1 MYQSFLSWRFL
12 TARRINWVGIIGV
25 FVGVT
30 ALILIL
36 SIMSGF
42 LDQQR
47 RMVRGTLSHLV
58 IEPSPLPHI
67 DGAPLPEDAGPL
79 LEAVRAD
86 PRVAS
91 SCAQLSWFAMLIQGG
106 RGSAYS
112 ASRLSD
118 TTSAKLVGVQ
128 IVGVDIAD
136 EFQTTELRDAL
147 RTPPEGMTFGHVPV
161 EDPEDPFSQPDSEDG
176 AMPWAWCVV
185 GQQLAIVHGLR
196 RGSEI
201 NLGTM
206 VPDPQTG
213 EVRQSNRKYLVAG
226 TFRTG
231 ENESDLGRIYLDRRE
246 LHDFLATRRDY
257 SQVLVKLH
265 DYDEDGETISRELS
279 ASLAEARLLR
289 SSDLNEVKT
298 WEQYRGNILGAIEN
312 EKVLMAIMLSLVLV
326 VAGFSVFAILTMM
339 VAEKRRDIG
348 ILSAL
353 GGTRSGTLWIFLLI
367 GFWDALLGASAGAVA
382 GVLGAKYIDPIERS
396 ISEFFGVQI
405 FDRKVYLFD
414 HIPAVIDPYSVAA
427 IVLGAFAC
435 TLLFAAIPAWRA
447 SRLNPLDALRYE

>member
-1 MYQSFLSWRFL
+1 L

-47 RMVRGTLSHLV
+47 RMVRGTLSHIV
-58 IEPSPLPHI
+58 IEPSSLPGEDGTPLP
-67 DGAPLPEDAGPL
+67 DDAGPL
-79 LEAVRAD
+79 MEAVRSD
-86 PRVAS
+86 HRVAS
-91 SCAQLSWFAMLIQGG
+91 SCAQLSWFALLIQGG
-106 RGSAYS
+106 RGSTIS

-128 IVGVDIAD
+128 VVGIDPD
-136 EFQTTELRDAL
+136 EEFKTTDLLPAL
-147 RTPPEGMTFGHVPV
+147 RTPPSGMTFGHSPV
-161 EDPEDPFSQPDSEDG
+161 ADPEAPFASPSEDG
-176 AMPWAWCVV
+176 DPSPWAWCVV
-185 GQQLAIVHGLR
+185 GQQLAIVHGLH

-206 VPDPQTG
+206 VPDPATG
-213 EVRQSNRKYLVAG
+213 EVRQSNRKFRVAG

-231 ENESDLGRIYLDRRE
+231 ENESDLGRIYVDRAE

-257 SQVLVKLH
+257 SQVLVKLK
-265 DYDEDGETISRELS
+265 DYDADGRLVARDFTISLKKAGLIR
-279 ASLAEARLLR
+279 AE
-289 SSDLNEVKT
+289 DMNEVRT
-298 WEQYRGNILGAIEN
+298 WEEYRGNILGAIEN

-353 GGTRSGTLWIFLLI
+353 GGTRSGTLMIFLLI
-367 GFWDALLGASAGAVA
+367 GFWDALLGAGAGAVA

-396 ISEFFGVQI
+396 ISSFFGVQI

-427 IVLGAFAC
+427 IVFGAFLC
-435 TLLFAAIPAWRA
+435 TLTFAAIPAWRA

>member
-47 RMVRGTLSHLV
+47 RMVRGTLSHIV

-67 DGAPLPEDAGPL
+67 DGEPLPESASPL
-79 LEAVRAD
+79 LSAVLEDERVEAA
-86 PRVAS
+86 
-91 SCAQLSWFAMLIQGG
+91 CAQLSWFALLIQGG

-128 IVGVDIAD
+128 VVGVDISD
-136 EFQTTELRDAL
+136 EFQTTELRAALDA
-147 RTPPEGMTFGHVPV
+147 PPEGMSFGHVPV
-161 EDPEDPFSQPDSEDG
+161 NNPDDPFAAPPGEDSG
-176 AMPWAWCVV
+176 GPWAWCIV
-185 GQQLAIVHGLR
+185 GQQLAIVHGLH

-206 VPDPQTG
+206 VPDPLTG

-231 ENESDLGRIYLDRRE
+231 ENESDLGRIYVDRAE
-246 LHDFLATRRDY
+246 LHDFLATGRDY

-265 DYDEDGETISRELS
+265 DYEAHGEVIARELS
-279 ASLAEARLLR
+279 STLAAKRLLR
-289 SSDLNEVKT
+289 SADMNEVKT
-298 WEQYRGNILGAIEN
+298 WEQYRRNILGAIEN

-367 GFWDALLGASAGAVA
+367 GFWDALLGATAGAVA
-382 GVLGAKYIDPIERS
+382 GVLGATYIDPIERA

-405 FDRKVYLFD
+405 FDRNVYLFD
-414 HIPAVIDPYSVAA
+414 HIPAVVDPVSVAA
-427 IVLGAFAC
+427 IVLGAFIC

-447 SRLNPLDALRYE
+447 SRLNPLEALRYE

>member
-67 DGAPLPEDAGPL
+67 DGEPLPEDAGPL
-79 LEAVRAD
+79 LEAVRSD
-86 PRVAS
+86 ERVQS
-91 SCAQLSWFAMLIQGG
+91 SCAQLSWFALLIQGG

-128 IVGVDIAD
+128 VVGVDIAD
-136 EFQTTELRDAL
+136 EFATTELRVAL
-147 RTPPEGMTFGHVPV
+147 DTPPDGMAFGHVPV
-161 EDPEDPFSQPDSEDG
+161 EDPSDPFAAPEGVSADG
-176 AMPWAWCVV
+176 PWAWCVV
-185 GQQLAIVHGLR
+185 GQQLAIVHGLH

-206 VPDPQTG
+206 VPDPLTG
-213 EVRQSNRKYLVAG
+213 EVRQSNRKFLVAG

-231 ENESDLGRIYLDRRE
+231 ENESDLGRIYIDRGE
-246 LHDFLATRRDY
+246 LHDFLATSRDY

-265 DYDEDGETISRELS
+265 DERMKNYQVPVVERVPWSRALRRALKYPKRTRRLEGQEILEWLAQIYPPGVMERTNQRTKRVNTIERAAGQLTLTPVS
-279 ASLAEARLLR
+279 A
-289 SSDLNEVKT
+289 K
-298 WEQYRGNILGAIEN
+298 
-312 EKVLMAIMLSLVLV
+312 
-326 VAGFSVFAILTMM
+326 
-339 VAEKRRDIG
+339 
-348 ILSAL
+348 
-353 GGTRSGTLWIFLLI
+353 
-367 GFWDALLGASAGAVA
+367 A
-382 GVLGAKYIDPIERS
+382 GVR
-396 ISEFFGVQI
+396 
-405 FDRKVYLFD
+405 
-414 HIPAVIDPYSVAA
+414 
-427 IVLGAFAC
+427 
-435 TLLFAAIPAWRA
+435 
-447 SRLNPLDALRYE
+447 

>member
-1 MYQSFLSWRFL
+1 VYQSFLSWRFL

-58 IEPSPLPHI
+58 IEPSPLMSAT
-67 DGAPLPEDAGPL
+67 GAPLPETAEPL
-79 LEAVRAD
+79 IQAVSSD
-86 PRVAS
+86 PRVAN
-91 SCAQLSWFAMLIQGG
+91 SCAQLSWFALLIQGG

-128 IVGVDIAD
+128 IVGIDTEA
-136 EFQTTELRDAL
+136 EYQTTELREAL
-147 RTPPEGMTFGHVPV
+147 NTPPAGMSFGHVPV
-161 EDPEDPFSQPDSEDG
+161 TDPEDPFAAPSSEFD
-176 AMPWAWCVV
+176 ASPWAWCVV

-206 VPDPQTG
+206 IPDPQTG
-213 EVRQSNRKYLVAG
+213 EVRQSNRKFLVAG

-231 ENESDLGRIYLDRRE
+231 ENESDLGRIYVDRSE
-246 LHDFLATRRDY
+246 LHDFLATSRDY

-265 DYDEDGETISRELS
+265 DYDRDGQALSKELS
-279 ASLAEARLLR
+279 SSLAEAGLIRA
-289 SSDLNEVKT
+289 SDLNEVRT

-353 GGTRSGTLWIFLLI
+353 GGTRSGTLMIFLLI
-367 GFWDALLGASAGAVA
+367 GFWDALLGAGAGAVA

-396 ISEFFGVQI
+396 ISGFFGVQI

-427 IVLGAFAC
+427 IVLGAFLC
-435 TLLFAAIPAWRA
+435 TLTFAAIPAWRA

>member
-1 MYQSFLSWRFL
+1 VYQSFLSWRFL

-42 LDQQR
+42 LEQQR
-47 RMVRGTLSHLV
+47 RLVRGNLSHLV
-58 IEPSPLPHI
+58 IEPSPLGHSG
-67 DGAPLPEDAGPL
+67 GAPLPYTADPL
-79 LEAVRAD
+79 LSAVRAD
-86 PRVAS
+86 PRVS
-91 SCAQLSWFAMLIQGG
+91 SACAQLSWFAMLIQGG
-106 RGSAYS
+106 HSARFS
-112 ASRLSD
+112 AGRISD
-118 TTSAKLVGVQ
+118 TQSSKLVGVQ
-128 IVGVDIAD
+128 LVGIDVFD
-136 EFQTTELRDAL
+136 EYTTTEFRTAL
-147 RTPPEGMTFGHVPV
+147 DPPPTTMRFGYAPVP
-161 EDPEDPFSQPDSEDG
+161 DPEDPFTPPQGEASS
-176 AMPWAWCVV
+176 APWAWCVV
-185 GQQLAIVHGLR
+185 GQQLALVHNLR
-196 RGSEI
+196 HGSEI

-206 VPDPQTG
+206 VPAAG
-213 EVRQSNRKYLVAG
+213 EVRQSNRKFLVAG

-231 ENESDLGRIYLDRRE
+231 ENESDLMRIYLDRGE
-246 LHDFLATRRDY
+246 LHDFLGTRRDH

-265 DYDEDGETISRELS
+265 DYEAQGTVVRDDFSRSLS
-279 ASLAEARLLR
+279 AARLLR
-289 SSDLNEVKT
+289 SDDLNEVRT

-353 GGTRSGTLWIFLLI
+353 GSTRSGTLCIFLLI
-367 GFWDALLGASAGAVA
+367 GFWDALLGVVAGAVA
-382 GVLGAKYIDPIERS
+382 GVLGAHYIDPIERA
-396 ISEFFGVQI
+396 ISAFFGVQI

-414 HIPAVIDPYSVAA
+414 HIPAVVDPLSVAF
-427 IVLGAFAC
+427 IVVGAFAC

-447 SRLNPLDALRYE
+447 SRLNPLEALRYE

>member
-1 MYQSFLSWRFL
+1 MYQGFLSWRFL
-12 TARRINWVGIIGV
+12 TARRINWVGIIGI

-42 LDQQR
+42 LEQQR

-58 IEPSPLPHI
+58 IEPSPLPHM
-67 DGAPLPEDAGPL
+67 DGTRLPEQANPL
-79 LEAVRAD
+79 LEAVRSD
-86 PRVAS
+86 PRVSS

-118 TTSAKLVGVQ
+118 TSSSKLVGVQ
-128 IVGVDIAD
+128 VVGIDTVD
-136 EFQTTELRDAL
+136 EFETTEFRAAL
-147 RTPPEGMTFGHVPV
+147 NTPPQAMSFGHVPV
-161 EDPEDPFSQPDSEDG
+161 IDPEAPFAAPPSDKG
-176 AMPWAWCVV
+176 ASPWAWCVI
-185 GQQLAIVHGLR
+185 GQQLAIVHGLH

-206 VPDPQTG
+206 VPNPETG
-213 EVRQSNRKYLVAG
+213 EVRQSNRKFLVAG

-231 ENESDLGRIYLDRRE
+231 ENESDLGRIYMDRVE
-246 LHDFLATRRDY
+246 LHDFLGTSRDY

-265 DYDEDGETISRELS
+265 DYDADGEAIARELS
-279 ASLAEARLLR
+279 VSLSEAHLLR
-289 SSDLNEVKT
+289 AKDLREVKT

-382 GVLGAKYIDPIERS
+382 GVLGAKYIDPIERG
-396 ISEFFGVQI
+396 ISGFFGVQI

-414 HIPAVIDPYSVAA
+414 HIPAVIDPYSVAM
-427 IVLGAFAC
+427 IVLGAFFC
-435 TLLFAAIPAWRA
+435 TLIFAAIPAWRA

>member
-1 MYQSFLSWRFL
+1 VYQGFLSWRFL

-25 FVGVT
+25 FVGVA

-42 LDQQR
+42 LEQQR

-58 IEPSPLPHI
+58 IEPSPLPQV
-67 DGAPLPEDAGPL
+67 DGTPLPETADQL
-79 LEAVRAD
+79 LATVRSD
-86 PRVAS
+86 PRVS
-91 SCAQLSWFAMLIQGG
+91 SACAQLSWFAMLIQGG

-112 ASRLSD
+112 ESRLSN
-118 TTSAKLVGVQ
+118 THSSKLVGVQ
-128 IVGVDIAD
+128 IVGVDIGD
-136 EFQTTELRDAL
+136 EFKTTELRSAL
-147 RTPPEGMTFGHVPV
+147 DPPPEGMSFGHVPV
-161 EDPEDPFSQPDSEDG
+161 ADAEAPFSPPPGDTGES
-176 AMPWAWCVV
+176 PWAWCVV
-185 GQQLAIVHGLR
+185 GQQLAIVHGLH

-206 VPDPQTG
+206 VPNPDTG
-213 EVRQSNRKYLVAG
+213 KIRQSNRKFLVAG

-231 ENESDLGRIYLDRRE
+231 ENESDLGRIYLDRSE
-246 LHDFLATRRDY
+246 LHDFLATRRDH
-257 SQVLVKLH
+257 SQILVKLH
-265 DYDEDGETISRELS
+265 DYDADGESLSNEFSETLSR
-279 ASLAEARLLR
+279 AGFLR
-289 SSDLNEVKT
+289 SADLNEVKT

-348 ILSAL
+348 ILTAL

-367 GFWDALLGASAGAVA
+367 GFWDALLGATTGAAA
-382 GVLGAKYIDPIERS
+382 GVLGAMYIDPIERS
-396 ISEFFGVQI
+396 ISSFFGVQI
-405 FDRKVYLFD
+405 FDRDVYLFD
-414 HIPAVIDPYSVAA
+414 HIPSVIDPYGVGI

-435 TLLFAAIPAWRA
+435 TLLFAAVPAWRA